1 MGKLSNIDCENICKD
16 YKLGMNYNQLSKKYD
31 ICTWSIGNSLI
42 KGGVKSR
49 IRKHKCNENYFEK
62 IDSNEKAYWLGLLFA
77 DGYVRKRLQF
87 NEKHKQGGI
96 VGISL
101 KDGDEYILEKFIK
114 DIDSTYILH
123 KQIKDNFL
131 SYKLEIYS
139 SKMSDDLINLG
150 CVPKKSLIL
159 LPPKLKDEL
168 ISHFIRGYFDGDG
181 SIGKY
186 DGRLKF
192 SLLGTNELLSWV
204 LDFFKQKGIK
214 TTPKISKRKNIYV
227 LQVNSNKDIELIENI
242 LYNSSSDYYLKRK
255 KDKFK

>member
-1 MGKLSNIDCENICKD
+1 
-16 YKLGMNYNQLSKKYD
+16 
-31 ICTWSIGNSLI
+31 
-42 KGGVKSR
+42 
-49 IRKHKCNENYFEK
+49 
-62 IDSNEKAYWLGLLFA
+62 
-77 DGYVRKRLQF
+77 
-87 NEKHKQGGI
+87 
-96 VGISL
+96 
-101 KDGDEYILEKFIK
+101 
-114 DIDSTYILH
+114 
-123 KQIKDNFL
+123 
-131 SYKLEIYS
+131 
-139 SKMSDDLINLG
+139 MSDDLINLG

-186 DGRLKF
+186 NGRLKF
-192 SLLGTNELLSWV
+192 SLLGTNELLSWA